1 MGTGSSSRRVL
12 DVVDYNSK
20 VARLRE
26 AAQEMEKQSA
36 LVTQLSQV
44 SYPSCVLLIPSCITC
59 TELKSGAEIRT

>member
-44 SYPSCVLLIPSCITC
+44 SYPSCITC